1 MLLEDFNQ
9 RSSQSEW
16 MDDQSGSFEEF
27 ENCLHDLEKLN
38 HWSFGYRSTLKWL
51 DKMARLIPL
60 TQPIT
65 IFDIGSGAG
74 DMLRQIEQ
82 YGRSTDTHFNLIGID
97 INPWAKKA
105 ADKLIYTDSMIR
117 FETKDI
123 FAFEADRQADFIISA
138 LFTHHLNQE
147 QLIQFIRWMEDHS
160 QEGWFINDLH
170 RHPVPYYFLKLF
182 TPLLKL
188 DPMVQHDGPISVQ
201 RAFTKSDW
209 IKILEAAEI
218 PLEEVEIKWYFPF
231 RYGIER
237 KKP

>member
-1 MLLEDFNQ
+1 MLLEEFKQ
-9 RSSQSEW
+9 RSVQSEW

-38 HWSFGYRSTLKWL
+38 QWSYGYRPTLKWL
-51 DKMARLIPL
+51 DKMANTVPL

-74 DMLRQIEQ
+74 DMLRSIEQ
-82 YGRSTDTHFNLIGID
+82 YGISTDTHFNLIGID

-105 ADKLIYTDSMIR
+105 ADKLLFSKTMIR

-123 FAFEADRQADFIISA
+123 FSFEADRQADFIISS
-138 LFTHHLNQE
+138 LFTHHLDQSL
-147 QLIQFIRWMEDHS
+147 LIRFIQWMEEHS
-160 QEGWFINDLH
+160 KEGWFINDLH
-170 RHPVPYYFLKLF
+170 RHLVPYYFLKMF

-188 DPMVQHDGPISVQ
+188 DPMVQHDGPVSVQ
-201 RAFTKSDW
+201 RAFTKEDW
-209 IKILEAAEI
+209 ESILQEAGVS
-218 PLEEVEIKWYFPF
+218 LEEVEIKWYFPF

-237 KKP
+237 KKR